1 MRYVGTKRKLAKGI
15 LPYIQKALAA
25 LPNAKYIEP
34 FVGGCNM
41 IDQVKHHTRIGCD
54 ANPHLIALLKTAQSN
69 PEKLLEVEC
78 LSRSAYKYLKSNK
91 EPYLDWYVG
100 LMGFMP
106 TFNNQWFHS
115 FHEDLKPGRFSA
127 SIRSLINQDLSGIKL
142 INCDYQKI
150 PIEKRNVIY
159 CDIPYR
165 IEDYYKMLFNHDEF
179 YEWARFASKDNI
191 VLISEYEMPED
202 FTCIWQ
208 KVVKPRINAIA
219 RNKVEKLFIYK
230 H

>member
-1 MRYVGTKRKLAKGI
+1 MRYVGTKREIGKGI
-15 LPYIQKALAA
+15 LPYIEKALAA

-54 ANPHLIALLKTAQSN
+54 ANKHLIELLKVSRSN

-78 LSRSAYKYLKSNK
+78 LSRQAYKYIKSNK
-91 EPYLDWYVG
+91 EPYYDWYVG

-127 SIRSLINQDLSGIKL
+127 SIRTLIKQDLNGIKL
-142 INCDYQKI
+142 INCDYKKI
-150 PIEKRNVIY
+150 PVGKGNVFY
-159 CDIPYR
+159 CDPPYI
-165 IEDYYKMLFNHDEF
+165 IEDYYKMDFIHEEF
-179 YEWARFASKDNI
+179 YDWVRVTSEHNI
-191 VLISEYEMPED
+191 VLVSEYWMPED
-202 FTCIWQ
+202 FTSIWQ
-208 KVVKPRINAIA
+208 KVVKPGINATA

-230 H
+230 G